1 MTAAFVMKTGLNYFL
16 MGVVALALSRSAAA
30 PAAEEAV
37 SPSKKPQVVRV
48 GIYIL
53 NLGKF
58 DVGSGAYT
66 VDFYMSLKSDE
77 PIEKDSFE
85 FMNGRAASRELI
97 EDKPTEKFY
106 RIQANLF
113 QNVNLKNYP
122 FDRHTLT
129 IEIEEKNNDLR
140 KVVYEPDETMCG
152 VDEYV
157 TFVGWELEGQ
167 PRIRAPVHDYPL
179 FGERYS
185 RLVFEINI
193 RRSALAAILKAFV
206 PIAFILFVGLLSL
219 LIATDKVAMRFG
231 LNTSML
237 LAAVMFHLNVTSSLP
252 PLAYL
257 TFADK
262 FMFGSY
268 ISLALCLGSTLLL
281 MRHTDKGEEAAARRI
296 FRLSLILVPII
307 TVALFVLLF
316 LNSGVF

>member
-1 MTAAFVMKTGLNYFL
+1 MKKFWKTGI
-16 MGVVALALSRSAAA
+16 ALLAFAALSLAATA
-30 PAAEEAV
+30 QEA
-37 SPSKKPQVVRV
+37 SGEKKPQIIRV

-53 NLGKF
+53 NIGKF
-58 DVGSGAYT
+58 DIGSGAYT
-66 VDFYMSLKSDE
+66 VDFYLSLKSDE

-97 EDKPTEKFY
+97 EDKPNEKFY

-113 QNVNLKNYP
+113 QNVNLKDYP

-129 IEIEEKNNDLR
+129 IEIEEKTSDVS
-140 KVVYEPDETMCG
+140 KVVYVPDEEMSG

-157 TFVGWELEGQ
+157 TFVGWELDGQ
-167 PRIRAPVHDYPL
+167 PRAVVPVHEYRL

-185 RLVFEINI
+185 RLSYQINI
-193 RRSALAAILKAFV
+193 KRSALAAILKAFV
-206 PIAFILFVGLLSL
+206 PIAFIMFIGLLSL
-219 LIATDKVAMRFG
+219 IIATDKVAMRFG

-252 PLAYL
+252 PVGYL

-268 ISLALCLGSTLLL
+268 ISLALCLGSTLML
-281 MRHTDKGEEAAARRI
+281 MRHTEKGEEAHAKRI
-296 FRLSLILVPII
+296 FRMSLTLVPII
-307 TVALFVLLF
+307 TLALFVLLF
-316 LNSGVF
+316 IYSRVF